1 MTLKV
6 HNHHTRVYMTS
17 RRKQRLNAMLALYQV
32 FLLNKDIEDVFED
45 IDYIL
50 KEGEP
55 AFLPFSELEEPI
67 KTMLI
72 DAYEHQDIVI
82 SRINEHLSDWDFV
95 RLGVL
100 EQAILFLAVS
110 EMVYETAD
118 RAIIINE
125 AVDIAKQYCDED
137 AFRLV
142 NGVLDK
148 L

>member
-1 MTLKV
+1 
-6 HNHHTRVYMTS
+6 MTS
-17 RRKQRLNAMLALYQV
+17 RRKQRVNAMLALYQV
-32 FLLNKDIEDVFED
+32 FLLNRDIEDVFED

-50 KEGEP
+50 NEGEP
-55 AFLPFSELEEPI
+55 AFLPFSELDEPI

-72 DAYEHQDIVI
+72 DAYHHQDVVI
-82 SRINEHLSDWDFV
+82 GKINEHLSEWEFV

-100 EQAILFLAVS
+100 EQAILFLALS

-125 AVDIAKQYCDED
+125 AVDIAKQYCDDD
-137 AFRLV
+137 AFKLV

>member
-1 MTLKV
+1 
-6 HNHHTRVYMTS
+6 MTS
-17 RRKQRLNAMLALYQV
+17 RRKQRVNAMLALYQV
-32 FLLNKDIEDVFED
+32 FLLNRDIEDVFED

-72 DAYEHQDIVI
+72 DAYEHQNIVI
-82 SRINEHLSDWDFV
+82 EKINEHLSDWDFV

-118 RAIIINE
+118 RIVIINE
-125 AVDIAKQYCDED
+125 AVDMAKQYCDED
-137 AFRLV
+137 AFKLV

>member
-1 MTLKV
+1 
-6 HNHHTRVYMTS
+6 MTS

>member
-1 MTLKV
+1 
-6 HNHHTRVYMTS
+6 MTS
-17 RRKQRLNAMLALYQV
+17 RRKQRVNAMLALYQV
-32 FLLNKDIEDVFED
+32 FLLNRDIEDVFED

-50 KEGEP
+50 NEGEP

-72 DAYEHQDIVI
+72 DAYEHQSIVI
-82 SRINEHLSDWDFV
+82 DKINEHLSDWDFV

-125 AVDIAKQYCDED
+125 AVDIAKMYCDDD
-137 AFRLV
+137 AFKLI

>member
-1 MTLKV
+1 MS
-6 HNHHTRVYMTS
+6 S
-17 RRKQRLNAMLALYQV
+17 RRKQRVNAILALYQV
-32 FLLNKDIEDVFED
+32 FLLNRDIEEVFD
-45 IDYIL
+45 DMDFIL
-50 KEGEP
+50 SEGEP
-55 AFLPFSELEEPI
+55 SFMPFSNLEEPI

-82 SRINEHLSDWDFV
+82 NKINEHLSEWDFS

-110 EMVYETAD
+110 EMVYETAQ
-118 RAIIINE
+118 RAVIINE
-125 AVDIAKQYCDED
+125 AVDIAKLYCDDD
-137 AFRLV
+137 AFRLI

>member
-1 MTLKV
+1 
-6 HNHHTRVYMTS
+6 MTS
-17 RRKQRLNAMLALYQV
+17 RRKQRVNAMLALYQV
-32 FLLNKDIEDVFED
+32 FLLNRDIEDVFED

-50 KEGEP
+50 NEGEP

-72 DAYEHQDIVI
+72 DAYEHQNIVI
-82 SRINEHLSDWDFV
+82 EKINEQLSDWDFV

-125 AVDIAKQYCDED
+125 AVDIAKLYCDDE
-137 AFRLV
+137 AFKLV

-148 L
+148 V

>member
-1 MTLKV
+1 
-6 HNHHTRVYMTS
+6 MTS
-17 RRKQRLNAMLALYQV
+17 RRKQRVNAMLALYQV
-32 FLLNKDIEDVFED
+32 FLLNRDIEDVFED

-72 DAYEHQDIVI
+72 DAYEHQSIVI
-82 SRINEHLSDWDFV
+82 DKINEHLSDWDFV

-118 RAIIINE
+118 RIVIINE
-125 AVDIAKQYCDED
+125 AVDMAKQYCDED
-137 AFRLV
+137 AFKLV

>member
-1 MTLKV
+1 
-6 HNHHTRVYMTS
+6 MTS
-17 RRKQRLNAMLALYQV
+17 RRKQRVNAMLALYQV
-32 FLLNKDIEDVFED
+32 FLLNRDIEDVFDD

-50 KEGEP
+50 NEGEP
-55 AFLPFSELEEPI
+55 AFLPFSELDEPI

-72 DAYEHQDIVI
+72 DAYEHQGIVI
-82 SRINEHLSDWDFV
+82 DKINENLTDWDFV

-118 RAIIINE
+118 RAVIINE
-125 AVDIAKQYCDED
+125 AVDIAKQYCDDE
-137 AFRLV
+137 AFKLV

>member
-1 MTLKV
+1 
-6 HNHHTRVYMTS
+6 MTS
-17 RRKQRLNAMLALYQV
+17 RRKQRVNAMLALYQV
-32 FLLNKDIEDVFED
+32 FLLNKDIEDVFDD

-50 KEGEP
+50 NEGEP
-55 AFLPFSELEEPI
+55 TFLPFTELEEPI
-67 KTMLI
+67 KTMLL

-82 SRINEHLSDWDFV
+82 DKINEQLADWDFV

-100 EQAILFLAVS
+100 EQSILFLAVS

-125 AVDIAKQYCDED
+125 AVDMAKQYCDED
-137 AFRLV
+137 AFKLV

>member
-1 MTLKV
+1 
-6 HNHHTRVYMTS
+6 MTS
-17 RRKQRLNAMLALYQV
+17 RRKQRVNAMLALYQV
-32 FLLNKDIEDVFED
+32 FLLNRDIEDVFDD

-50 KEGEP
+50 NEGEP

-72 DAYEHQDIVI
+72 DAYEHQDVVI
-82 SRINEHLSDWDFV
+82 EKINEQLSEWEFV

-125 AVDIAKQYCDED
+125 AVDMAKQYCDDD
-137 AFRLV
+137 AFKLV

>member
-1 MTLKV
+1 
-6 HNHHTRVYMTS
+6 MTS
-17 RRKQRLNAMLALYQV
+17 RRKQRVNAMLALYQV
-32 FLLNKDIEDVFED
+32 FLLNRDIEDVFED

-50 KEGEP
+50 NEGEP

-72 DAYEHQDIVI
+72 DAYEHQNIVI
-82 SRINEHLSDWDFV
+82 EKINEQLSDWDFV

-125 AVDIAKQYCDED
+125 AVDIAKLYCDDE
-137 AFRLV
+137 AFKLV

>member
-1 MTLKV
+1 
-6 HNHHTRVYMTS
+6 MTS
-17 RRKQRLNAMLALYQV
+17 RRKQRVNAMLALYQV
-32 FLLNKDIEDVFED
+32 FLLHKDIEDVFED

-50 KEGEP
+50 NEGEP
-55 AFLPFSELEEPI
+55 AFLPFSKVDEPI

-82 SRINEHLSDWDFV
+82 GKINEHLADWDFV

-125 AVDIAKQYCDED
+125 AVDMAKQYCDED
-137 AFRLV
+137 AFKLV

>member
-1 MTLKV
+1 
-6 HNHHTRVYMTS
+6 MTS
-17 RRKQRLNAMLALYQV
+17 RRKQRVNAMLALYQV
-32 FLLNKDIEDVFED
+32 FLLNRDIEDVFED

-50 KEGEP
+50 SEGEP

-72 DAYEHQDIVI
+72 DAYEHQSIVI
-82 SRINEHLSDWDFV
+82 DKINEQLSDWDFV

-118 RAIIINE
+118 RAVIINE
-125 AVDIAKQYCDED
+125 AVDIAKQYCDDD
-137 AFRLV
+137 AFKLV